1 MESNSNIHER
11 RFFMYINRHIEAV
24 IKKAENN
31 FKVLL
36 ITGPRQVG
44 KTTLLKHLFKDKYNF
59 ITLDDIIALN
69 LAKDDPRLFF
79 ENYPLPLI
87 IDEVQQAPELFK
99 EIKRI
104 VDETDSYG
112 KIILTS
118 SQTFSLI
125 QGVTETLAGRVGI
138 FELSGLSFR
147 ELNGIEY
154 KERFIPNNDYLNKSL
169 ENTHVN
175 LWEFIFKGDL
185 PELHNNKN
193 LDSIQYYS
201 SYVKTYLERDVRAI
215 INILDLD
222 KFSKFLIALAAR
234 SATVINF
241 NSVASEIGV
250 NIKTAQSWT
259 KVLETSGLIKII
271 EPFSNNN
278 LKRVIK
284 SPVIYFMNTGLL
296 SYLLKWTSA
305 ETLKNGAFSGQILE
319 TYVVTEI
326 IKTFKN
332 NGYIDTPIT
341 FYRDHDNNEID
352 LIVESDG
359 ILYPIEIKKTMNPN
373 KTMAKAFKI
382 LDKALGFEIG
392 NEIIL
397 SLLDTKIILG
407 DKLYNYPIKNI

>member
-1 MESNSNIHER
+1 
-11 RFFMYINRHIEAV
+11 MYINRHIEAV